1 MAHTALLSATTF
13 GIRVY
18 YITVLL
24 FSPGEKRR
32 RKKRIQQE
40 YFWALIALL
49 STTTFG
55 NSFHD
60 KYTTTFALLKRK
72 VGLENPTFPRF
83 PI

>member
-1 MAHTALLSATTF
+1 MALTALLSTTTF

-24 FSPGEKRR
+24 FSPREIR

-72 VGLENPTFPRF
+72 VGLENPTFPGF